1 MGIWEMGI
9 VSMCSWMKMNSPEEI
24 DLGTP
29 MADIAIEDLAEG
41 PGPDAEIGGDHAYPH
56 PK

>member
-1 MGIWEMGI
+1 
-9 VSMCSWMKMNSPEEI
+9 MKMSSAEEI

-29 MADIAIEDLAEG
+29 MADITIEDLAEG

>member
-1 MGIWEMGI
+1 MARIVREI
-9 VSMCSWMKMNSPEEI
+9 VSMCSWMTMSNPEEI

-29 MADIAIEDLAEG
+29 MADISIEHLAEG

>member
-1 MGIWEMGI
+1 
-9 VSMCSWMKMNSPEEI
+9 MCSWMTMSSPEEI

-29 MADIAIEDLAEG
+29 MADVSIEHLAGG

-56 PK
+56 TK

>member
-1 MGIWEMGI
+1 MGIWEMGTG
-9 VSMCSWMKMNSPEEI
+9 SMCSWMTMTEPEEI

-29 MADIAIEDLAEG
+29 MADISIEDLAEG
-41 PGPDAEIGGDHAYPH
+41 PGPDGEIGGDHAYPH